1 MAALPPSAHKHQH
14 SGLVVILK
22 DHAKIERG
30 SPVQHILDRHHSASN
45 PIFGSSEEL
54 TEEHSHLAKF
64 HRIHAAPEKFEEI
77 VAELNA
83 HDDVDAAYI
92 KPAGTPPVVQVPISS
107 STPATTQTKDFTYR
121 QNYLNPGPVGVDA
134 LTAHTRPGGKGDGV
148 NIIDCEWGWQ
158 LTHEDLQVNVGSLVY
173 GSNLKWDPDA
183 NDPLAT
189 KYRWKDFQEYLDW
202 VRGLINHGTGVVGV
216 IKGDLNPYGITGIAP
231 NAIVRA
237 ASFGHGE
244 TDYAACVFEA
254 TKKLN
259 AGDIL
264 LLEIHQPG
272 PKPIPK
278 DNNNTQYGYI
288 PFEWWPDQLKAVQE
302 AVKKGIIVVEA
313 AGNGAQDLDDPIYD
327 KSPDPSLKLGT
338 FPPAWKNPLNPHNK
352 DAKGNSL
359 SGAILVGA
367 GCPPPETHE
376 NNDKLDAFGQKLG
389 PDRSRCSFSNYGA
402 RVDCQAQGW
411 QVTSTGYGDLKKDQG
426 ADKLYT
432 DRFSGTSSASPI
444 IVGVLASIQGMLK
457 RAKRGLLTPDQAVK
471 LLRENG
477 WPQQDGALEDNGSTL
492 FPKTQRI
499 GNRPDLKQLI
509 GVLKL

>member
-1 MAALPPSAHKHQH
+1 MATLPPSAHKHQH
-14 SGLVVILK
+14 SGLIAILK
-22 DHAKIERG
+22 DHAKIEGG
-30 SPVQHILDRHHSASN
+30 SSVQHILDRHHSTSN

-92 KPAGTPPVVQVPISS
+92 KPAGAPPVVDLPNPS

-134 LTAHTRPGGKGDGV
+134 LTAHKKPGGKGDGV
-148 NIIDCEWGWQ
+148 NIVDCEWGWQ
-158 LTHEDLQVNVGSLVY
+158 LTHEDLQVNPGGLVY
-173 GSNLKWDPDA
+173 GSNLKWDPDEK
-183 NDPLAT
+183 DPLFT
-189 KYRWKDFQEYLDW
+189 NQWEDFQHFVNW

-231 NAIVRA
+231 NAIVRC
-237 ASFGHGE
+237 ASFGQRDK
-244 TDYAACVFEA
+244 DYAACVFQA

-272 PKPIPK
+272 PKSIPNGK
-278 DNNNTQYGYI
+278 TQYGFI
-288 PFEWWPDQLKAVQE
+288 PFEWWPDQLEAVQA

-327 KSPDPSLKLGT
+327 QSPEKSLKLGE
-338 FPPAWKNPLNPHNK
+338 FPPDWKNPLNPHNK

-359 SGAILVGA
+359 SGAVLVGA
-367 GCPPPETHE
+367 GCPPPGTH
-376 NNDKLDAFGQKLG
+376 GQNLG

-402 RVDCQAQGW
+402 RVDCQGQGW
-411 QVTSTGYGDLKKDQG
+411 QVTSTGYGDLTKNEG
-426 ADKLYT
+426 ADRLYT
-432 DRFSGTSSASPI
+432 DKFSGTSSASPV

-457 RAKRGLLTPDQAVK
+457 QAKRGLLTPDQAVK

-477 WPQQDGALEDNGSTL
+477 WPQLDGALENNGPTL

-509 GVLKL
+509 DLLQL

>member
-14 SGLVVILK
+14 SGLVVVLK
-22 DHAKIERG
+22 DHAKIERN
-30 SPVQHILDRHHSASN
+30 SPMQHILDRHHSTSN
-45 PIFGSSEEL
+45 PIFGSREEL
-54 TEEHSHLAKF
+54 TGEHSHLARF
-64 HRIHAAPEKFEEI
+64 HRVHAAPEKFEEI
-77 VAELNA
+77 VTELNA

-92 KPAGTPPVVQVPISS
+92 KPAGTPPVVQIPISS
-107 STPATTQTKDFTYR
+107 TSVITQTKDFTPR
-121 QNYLNPGPVGVDA
+121 QNHLGPGPVGVDA

-158 LTHEDLQVNVGSLVY
+158 LTHEDLQVHVGSLVY

-189 KYRWKDFQEYLDW
+189 KYKWKDFQDFVNW

-216 IKGDLNPYGITGIAP
+216 IKGDLNPYGVTGISP
-231 NAIVRA
+231 EAIVRN
-237 ASFGHGE
+237 ASFGYE
-244 TDYAACVFEA
+244 QTDYAACVFGA
-254 TKKLN
+254 IQKLN
-259 AGDIL
+259 PGDIL

-272 PKPIPK
+272 PKPVPTG
-278 DNNNTQYGYI
+278 NNNSQYGYI
-288 PFEWWPDQLKAVQE
+288 PFEWWPDQLAAVQA

-327 KSPDPSLKLGT
+327 KSPDPSLNLGT
-338 FPPAWKNPLNPHNK
+338 FPMAWRNPLNPQNK

-376 NNDKLDAFGQKLG
+376 NKNTFDVFGQKLG
-389 PDRSRCSFSNYGA
+389 PDRSRCSFSNFGA
-402 RVDCQAQGW
+402 RVDCQGQGW
-411 QVTSTGYGDLKKDQG
+411 QVTSTGYGDLNNGQG

-432 DRFSGTSSASPI
+432 DTFSGTSSASPV

-457 RAKRGLLTPDQAVK
+457 QAKKALLTPDQAVK

-477 WPQQDGALEDNGSTL
+477 WPQQDGALEDNGPTL

-509 GVLKL
+509 NVLKL